1 MDWSSATEEEDR
13 RMLKGIVAL
22 LLSFACLAER
32 ACAAPSFVRRLVLAI
47 LTRAEAV
54 AREFVTGTAM
64 DRDVPAC
71 IPASQAMTANCRGDS
86 CADAMRLAHIFRALA
101 ALLARLANRNSGD
114 RPRRSKFAAGA
125 ISSLLAEARKLQFV
139 PLAARL
145 AVERID
151 SS

>member
-1 MDWSSATEEEDR
+1 MDWSWVTEEEDR

-54 AREFVTGTAM
+54 AREFVTGMAM
-64 DRDVPAC
+64 VRDVPARV
-71 IPASQAMTANCRGDS
+71 PASQAMTAVCPSDGR
-86 CADAMRLAHIFRALA
+86 ADAMRLAQIFRALA
-101 ALLARLANRNSGD
+101 VLLARLADRNSGD
-114 RPRRSKFAAGA
+114 RPRRSKFAADA

>member
-1 MDWSSATEEEDR
+1 MDWSWVTEEEDR

-54 AREFVTGTAM
+54 AREFVTGMAM
-64 DRDVPAC
+64 DRDVPARV
-71 IPASQAMTANCRGDS
+71 PASQAMTAVCPSDGR
-86 CADAMRLAHIFRALA
+86 ADAMRLAQIFRALA
-101 ALLARLANRNSGD
+101 VLLARLADRNSGD
-114 RPRRSKFAAGA
+114 RPRRSKFAADA
-125 ISSLLAEARKLQFV
+125 ISSLPAEARKLQFV

>member
-1 MDWSSATEEEDR
+1 MDWSWVTEEEDR

-54 AREFVTGTAM
+54 AREFVTGMAM
-64 DRDVPAC
+64 DRDVPARV
-71 IPASQAMTANCRGDS
+71 PASQAMTAVCPSDGR
-86 CADAMRLAHIFRALA
+86 ADAMRLAQIFRALA
-101 ALLARLANRNSGD
+101 VLLARLADRNSGD
-114 RPRRSKFAAGA
+114 RPRRSKFAADA

>member
-1 MDWSSATEEEDR
+1 
-13 RMLKGIVAL
+13 MLKGIVAL

-32 ACAAPSFVRRLVLAI
+32 ACAAPSVVRRLVLAI
-47 LTRAEAV
+47 LTRAETV
-54 AREFVTGTAM
+54 AGEFVTGMAR

-86 CADAMRLAHIFRALA
+86 CADAMRLAHILRALA

-114 RPRRSKFAAGA
+114 RPRRNERAGA
-125 ISSLLAEARKLQFV
+125 ISSLLAEARRLQFV
-139 PLAARL
+139 PLATLL

>member
-1 MDWSSATEEEDR
+1 
-13 RMLKGIVAL
+13 MLKGIVAL

-54 AREFVTGTAM
+54 AREFVTGMAM
-64 DRDVPAC
+64 DRDVPARV
-71 IPASQAMTANCRGDS
+71 PASQAMTAVCPSDGR
-86 CADAMRLAHIFRALA
+86 ADAMRLARVFRALA
-101 ALLARLANRNSGD
+101 ALLARLANRNSCD
-114 RPRRSKFAAGA
+114 CRRSKFAADA

>member
-1 MDWSSATEEEDR
+1 MDWSAVTEEEDR

-54 AREFVTGTAM
+54 AGEFVTGMAM
-64 DRDVPAC
+64 DRDVPARV
-71 IPASQAMTANCRGDS
+71 PASQAMTANCPGDGR
-86 CADAMRLAHIFRALA
+86 ADAMRLARAFRALA
-101 ALLARLANRNSGD
+101 VVLARLASRNSGD
-114 RPRRSKFAAGA
+114 RLRRNERAGA

>member
-1 MDWSSATEEEDR
+1 MDWSSVTEEEDR

-54 AREFVTGTAM
+54 AREFVTGMAM
-64 DRDVPAC
+64 DRDVPARV
-71 IPASQAMTANCRGDS
+71 PASQAMTAVCPSDGR
-86 CADAMRLAHIFRALA
+86 ADAMRLARAFRALA
-101 ALLARLANRNSGD
+101 VVLARLASRNSGD
-114 RPRRSKFAAGA
+114 RLRRNERAGA

-139 PLAARL
+139 PPARRFT
-145 AVERID
+145 VEPID

>member
-1 MDWSSATEEEDR
+1 MDWSWVTEEEDR

-54 AREFVTGTAM
+54 AREFVTGMAM
-64 DRDVPAC
+64 DRDVPARV
-71 IPASQAMTANCRGDS
+71 PASQAMTAVCPSDGR
-86 CADAMRLAHIFRALA
+86 ADAMRLARVFRALA
-101 ALLARLANRNSGD
+101 VLLARLANRNSGD
-114 RPRRSKFAAGA
+114 RPRRNERAGA

-139 PLAARL
+139 PPARRFT
-145 AVERID
+145 VEPID

>member
-1 MDWSSATEEEDR
+1 MDWSWVTEEEDR

-54 AREFVTGTAM
+54 AREFVTGMAM
-64 DRDVPAC
+64 DRDVPARV
-71 IPASQAMTANCRGDS
+71 PASQAMTAVCPSDGR
-86 CADAMRLAHIFRALA
+86 ADAMRLARVFRALA
-101 ALLARLANRNSGD
+101 VLLARLANRNSGD
-114 RPRRSKFAAGA
+114 HPRNNERAGA
-125 ISSLLAEARKLQFV
+125 ISSLLAEARKFQFV

>member
-1 MDWSSATEEEDR
+1 
-13 RMLKGIVAL
+13 MLKGIVAL

-32 ACAAPSFVRRLVLAI
+32 ACAAPSFVRHLVLAI

-54 AREFVTGTAM
+54 AGEFVTGMAM
-64 DRDVPAC
+64 DRDVPAW
-71 IPASQAMTANCRGDS
+71 IPASQAMTANCHGDGR
-86 CADAMRLAHIFRALA
+86 ADAMRLAQIFRALA
-101 ALLARLANRNSGD
+101 VLLVRLANRNSGGH
-114 RPRRSKFAAGA
+114 RGRHKRREA
-125 ISSLLAEARKLQFV
+125 IASLLVEASKLQFV